1 MHRQIVTAP
10 RFLIW
15 IKSTNSDDMICL
27 LRFVTV
33 IGEKHDE
40 VYRTRL
46 CIDVGVIRA
55 GYAARTPPT
64 AGRHGHHCS
73 RSMWGGYAHG
83 ERRLHKNSRSS
94 WGQQVRPWSD
104 LLNLDCASGRTAS
117 SGHAQILAT
126 LLRGSVGARLHS
138 AGNADRSLSLVMVVR
153 TGGVALTGGRPSCT
167 FSHTLSTTSY
177 STF

>member
-1 MHRQIVTAP
+1 
-10 RFLIW
+10 
-15 IKSTNSDDMICL
+15 
-27 LRFVTV
+27 
-33 IGEKHDE
+33 
-40 VYRTRL
+40 
-46 CIDVGVIRA
+46 
-55 GYAARTPPT
+55 
-64 AGRHGHHCS
+64 
-73 RSMWGGYAHG
+73 MWGGYAHG
-83 ERRLHKNSRSS
+83 EWYLRENSRPP
-94 WGQQVRPWSD
+94 GRQQVRSRSD

-177 STF
+177 SAF